1 MYYLLMTENTGGLA
15 NACVRFFTDREKASE
30 MAQKGLKARSE
41 IMSDDANVIRIV
53 HQDPAEENLPPFWP
67 FVYRDGKLVSRVI
80 VTDMDPPE
88 TIFEKVE

>member
-41 IMSDDANVIRIV
+41 IMSDGANVIRGDNFV
-53 HQDPAEENLPPFWP
+53 AVEN
-67 FVYRDGKLVSRVI
+67 DGEDGLDSIRWEIGEVVS
-80 VTDMDPPE
+80 E
-88 TIFEKVE
+88 A